1 MPSVRGGDDIVA
13 TVVREA
19 LSSHEMRVLALAIA
33 ALTAATT
40 AFAEP
45 RSVEPRSVEDQALGH
60 LDRGVAAYRAGDY
73 AVAERELHA
82 AQQLVPDRPNPYRWL
97 ALTESSLGECQQAL
111 VDIESFLSRIPAD
124 DPRVAEMV
132 QLREHC
138 VVELHA
144 QRAPAPA
151 APAPAPEATPLTHR
165 WWLWTAVGVAVVAA
179 AGVTYAA
186 VHDPGPATLPAIT
199 CGTTGCMR

>member
-1 MPSVRGGDDIVA
+1 
-13 TVVREA
+13 
-19 LSSHEMRVLALAIA
+19 MRAAALAIA
-33 ALTAATT
+33 ALAMGAAPVR
-40 AFAEP
+40 AEP
-45 RSVEPRSVEDQALGH
+45 RDVEAEALGH

-82 AQQLVPDRPNPYRWL
+82 AQQLVPDRANPYRWL
-97 ALTESSLGECQQAL
+97 ALTESALGECQPAL
-111 VDIESFLSRIPAD
+111 VDIESFLSRIPAG

-144 QRAPAPA
+144 QRPPAQP
-151 APAPAPEATPLTHR
+151 APAPAPEATPITHR

-179 AGVTYAA
+179 AGVTYAVA
-186 VHDPGPATLPAIT
+186 HDPGPSTLPAVT
-199 CGTTGCMR
+199 CGTTGCAR

>member
-1 MPSVRGGDDIVA
+1 MDSVA
-13 TVVREA
+13 TVQGEA
-19 LSSHEMRVLALAIA
+19 LSSHEMRGPTLAIA
-33 ALTAATT
+33 GLVVAGSAAGR

-45 RSVEPRSVEDQALGH
+45 TADRRGVETEALGH

-82 AQQLVPDRPNPYRWL
+82 AQQLVPDRANPYRWL
-97 ALTESSLGECQQAL
+97 ALTESALGECQPAL
-111 VDIESFLSRIPAD
+111 VDVESFLSRIPAD

-138 VVELHA
+138 VIELHA
-144 QRAPAPA
+144 QGAPAQP
-151 APAPAPEATPLTHR
+151 APAPAPETTPITHR

-179 AGVTYAA
+179 AGVTYAV
-186 VHDPGPATLPAIT
+186 VHDPGPATLPAVT
-199 CGTTGCMR
+199 CGTTGCMH